1 MIYVLPCGHI
11 AIKYPDLTER
21 EILLDHITRTQCQ
34 TCTQLY
40 LQGERRKRNHYNI
53 DAPRISQSCSYD
65 PLEQACQT

>member
-1 MIYVLPCGHI
+1 MIYTLPCGHI

-53 DAPRISQSCSYD
+53 DAPVYQSCSYD
-65 PLEQACQT
+65 PIEQACQT